1 MKIFGIDMSVKYIR
15 YELNGKKYLVQFKSN
30 LIKGIYDV
38 SVWDDD
44 IGETDAKIILV
55 YPPLKKTLA
64 ILWRVDLPLWIKK
77 KRSTLRKGVKEK

>member
-44 IGETDAKIILV
+44 IGETDAKIIFAYPSLRRTIGELV
-55 YPPLKKTLA
+55 
-64 ILWRVDLPLWIKK
+64 RVNMPIWIKSI
-77 KRSTLRKGVKEK
+77 RSRQHNNKAF